1 MMKHL
6 TLSLVLVG
14 AMMALASEAQATSI
28 TGGISFSGFA
38 GPTGGSDW
46 STATGV
52 AFTNPTLAG
61 SGTGSYAGVIIAVAT
76 FNDFTYDPVL
86 TPGSFELWTFNY
98 FGKTYS
104 FDLSSLDSVVKAGDG
119 TASSVVVNGSGTL
132 HITGYDNTAGTFV
145 FSGNGANNSFS
156 FSASDGAMASV
167 PEPASVFLLGTGML
181 GIVALAQRRSKA
193 QDKQR

>member
-52 AFTNPTLAG
+52 AFTNPALAG
-61 SGTGSYAGVIIAVAT
+61 SGTGSYAGVLAFAT
-76 FNDFTYDPVL
+76 FNNFTYDPGLSPSPV
-86 TPGSFELWTFNY
+86 ELWTFNY
-98 FGKTYS
+98 WGKTYS
-104 FDLSSLDSVVKAGDG
+104 FELSELDSVVKAGNAS
-119 TASSVVVNGSGTL
+119 ASSVVVSGSGTL
-132 HITGYDNTAGTFV
+132 HITGFDDTAGTFV

-156 FSASDGAMASV
+156 FSASDGASATV

-181 GIVALAQRRSKA
+181 GIAALAQRRSKS
-193 QDKQR
+193 QKMQR